1 MNNYKLNEA
10 LLLIDKGIHLSTM
23 KNNLIIEIEINFLKS
38 LILSRKGKIEDA
50 KNLCSR
56 FNSILENKKMYAYQK
71 RQQETLKLITDHEN
85 FNLNYGLVE
94 DTKSKKEKELIEQ
107 KLEQETFDYLNL
119 IMRYVKEKEIS
130 SN

>member
-1 MNNYKLNEA
+1 
-10 LLLIDKGIHLSTM
+10 M